1 VIILAIV
8 VFLYSCYVHQY
19 GQQQSS
25 TNTAGSKLYQSRY
38 RHEQPRKSPL
48 SSPSYKFNAAEY
60 DHNISLIDQRL
71 KSLRQH
77 SFLRANTTSS
87 LLQYMKHT
95 SRQPQCTNKPLFI
108 AIAQVQSDLYWQ
120 LIENFMYSMVQFD
133 HIECSVMI
141 CVSDPLCVRMCADKH
156 FPCFDYNYHQLHTNS
171 TSSTEAE
178 AGTTVH
184 VMEQIATIKLFEVS
198 NALEAGIHV
207 LLLDLDVGFLR
218 DPMILFEGFLDNPY
232 EHVRYDRCL
241 CARENYA
248 TLKCDV
254 TVCV

>member
-1 VIILAIV
+1 
-8 VFLYSCYVHQY
+8 
-19 GQQQSS
+19 
-25 TNTAGSKLYQSRY
+25 
-38 RHEQPRKSPL
+38 
-48 SSPSYKFNAAEY
+48 
-60 DHNISLIDQRL
+60 
-71 KSLRQH
+71 
-77 SFLRANTTSS
+77 
-87 LLQYMKHT
+87 MKHT

-207 LLLDLDVGFLR
+207 LLLDLDVGFLTEAINHTNNTG
-218 DPMILFEGFLDNPY
+218 DNHDGVSAVKKCVFENGQQLGNAIFGLRRMHSY
-232 EHVRYDRCL
+232 TLEVRVGECTSYDDTQLRGH
-241 CARENYA
+241 
-248 TLKCDV
+248 
-254 TVCV
+254 